1 MSHSKVPALA
11 AYGYV
16 CANPPTFA
24 MPYSFTTSLITTSL
38 LQAKMDKGHPAGK
51 RLVPQLSTKLGDGNA
66 ECLCC
71 MHSVRV
77 RAGYMIPEK
86 VTIELISNLWPILVM
101 NRPVLYFEISL
112 NKVEL

>member
-1 MSHSKVPALA
+1 
-11 AYGYV
+11 
-16 CANPPTFA
+16 
-24 MPYSFTTSLITTSL
+24 
-38 LQAKMDKGHPAGK
+38 
-51 RLVPQLSTKLGDGNA
+51 
-66 ECLCC
+66 

-77 RAGYMIPEK
+77 GAGYMIPEK